1 MRGPLLL
8 WQDLDSYEEINLRE
22 DTMLFSHDGIH
33 DSQTHLA
40 SPSYFYD
47 QLRREISLATRTE
60 KPLAL
65 IKILFDN
72 PESDQ
77 VRAYDILHF
86 SFELTQLTRRE
97 DCIGRLGVN
106 EVVIIVR
113 DGAGNAELFVNR
125 LLDATSLTVN
135 HTLHIRIGVV
145 LAHNNEDSLKLL
157 DRLDRAE
164 FVTR

>member
-1 MRGPLLL
+1 
-8 WQDLDSYEEINLRE
+8 
-22 DTMLFSHDGIH
+22 MLFSHDGIH

-72 PESDQ
+72 PDSDQ

-86 SFELTQLTRRE
+86 SHELTQLTRQE

-113 DGAGNAELFVNR
+113 DGCGDAELLVHR

-135 HTLHIRIGVV
+135 HTLLIRIGMVFA
-145 LAHNNEDSLKLL
+145 LNNEESLKLL
-157 DRLDRAE
+157 DRLDRAK

>member
-1 MRGPLLL
+1 
-8 WQDLDSYEEINLRE
+8 
-22 DTMLFSHDGIH
+22 MLFSHDGIH

-40 SPSYFYD
+40 SPTYFYD
-47 QLRREISLATRTE
+47 QLRRELSLATRTD
-60 KPLAL
+60 KPIAL

-77 VRAYDILHF
+77 VRAQDILHF
-86 SFELTQLTRRE
+86 SYELTQLTRQE

-113 DGAGNAELFVNR
+113 DGPGNADLFVKR

-135 HTLHIRIGVV
+135 HTLQIRI
-145 LAHNNEDSLKLL
+145 ATIYARNNEDSLKLL
-157 DRLDRAE
+157 ERLDRAE
-164 FVTR
+164 LVSA

>member
-1 MRGPLLL
+1 
-8 WQDLDSYEEINLRE
+8 
-22 DTMLFSHDGIH
+22 MLFSHDGIH

-40 SPSYFYD
+40 SPSYFYE

-72 PESDQ
+72 PESEQ

-86 SFELTQLTRRE
+86 SHELTQLTRQE

-113 DGAGNAELFVNR
+113 DGHGNAEMFVNR
-125 LLDATSLTVN
+125 LLDAASLTVN
-135 HTLHIRIGVV
+135 HTLHIRIGTIF
-145 LAHNNEDSLKLL
+145 ARNNEDSIKLL
-157 DRLDRAE
+157 DRLDRAQLI
-164 FVTR
+164 TR

>member
-1 MRGPLLL
+1 
-8 WQDLDSYEEINLRE
+8 
-22 DTMLFSHDGIH
+22 MLFSHDGIH
-33 DSQTHLA
+33 DSQTHLG

-86 SFELTQLTRRE
+86 SHELTQLTRQE

-113 DGAGNAELFVNR
+113 DGYGNAELFVNR

-135 HTLHIRIGVV
+135 RTLHIRIGVV
-145 LAHNNEDSLKLL
+145 FALNNEDSLKLL
-157 DRLDRAE
+157 DRLDRSE